1 VSSNRGRRPYPPEF
15 RREAVEVYRRSG
27 KGLQK
32 IAEELGI
39 AHETLRSWNKQHDI
53 DQGRAE
59 GLTSV
64 EREELRRLRR
74 DVKRLEQER
83 DLPKRAAAFFAKE
96 TETR

>member
-1 VSSNRGRRPYPPEF
+1 MAGW
-15 RREAVEVYRRSG
+15 RRSC
-27 KGLQK
+27 
-32 IAEELGI
+32 IAAAAGACRRFADELRI
-39 AHETLRSWNKQHDI
+39 AHETLRRWNRLHDV

-83 DLPKRAAAFFAKE
+83 DLLKRAAALFAKE